1 MSQLWT
7 MKVTASTNFC
17 YISDRVT
24 CAVEVNIKKTF
35 LGNNGF
41 LQTLMWWIDCWQRKK
56 DYYLTNLVCGEG
68 SADSCYSREL
78 LDILSSTIIEKV
90 FETNPSFY
98 LK

>member
-1 MSQLWT
+1 MTNDVTLPFLLEINNDIFGGFFMSQLWT

-41 LQTLMWWIDCWQRKK
+41 LQTLMW
-56 DYYLTNLVCGEG
+56 
-68 SADSCYSREL
+68 
-78 LDILSSTIIEKV
+78 
-90 FETNPSFY
+90 
-98 LK
+98 

>member
-41 LQTLMWWIDCWQRKK
+41 LQTLMW
-56 DYYLTNLVCGEG
+56 
-68 SADSCYSREL
+68 
-78 LDILSSTIIEKV
+78 
-90 FETNPSFY
+90 
-98 LK
+98 